1 MSEQDLLR
9 FIIQG
14 RAAMT
19 KIKKAGRSIL
29 HALSIIIVI
38 IEIVLILFLVLTKMS
53 GGVPRLFGHSVYV
66 IATPSMTPELEV
78 GDIIISKAYDG
89 GELSVGDVVEYVGKS
104 GEMKGK
110 IITHKIISIDGE
122 GADRTIITKGTAN
135 TEADP
140 PIAPS
145 DIISVMKYKTVVI
158 DKIYRVIS
166 TTWGFICLVILP
178 MAAMIVSEIVDLA
191 RQIKKEK
198 EGGYDD
204 EECDE

>member
-14 RAAMT
+14 RAAMI

-89 GELSVGDVVEYVGKS
+89 GELSVGDVVE
-104 GEMKGK
+104 
-110 IITHKIISIDGE
+110 
-122 GADRTIITKGTAN
+122 
-135 TEADP
+135 
-140 PIAPS
+140 
-145 DIISVMKYKTVVI
+145 
-158 DKIYRVIS
+158 
-166 TTWGFICLVILP
+166 
-178 MAAMIVSEIVDLA
+178 
-191 RQIKKEK
+191 
-198 EGGYDD
+198 
-204 EECDE
+204 